1 MAKLTILRGVS
12 GSGKST
18 WAELQPNNPVIVSR
32 DRIRM
37 AMFGTESFIDE
48 DLVTKVEH
56 DMIRRTLRA
65 GRNCISDN
73 TNIMVKYIKQIV
85 RIAEEEGASYEIKTF
100 NISLADALSRN
111 AARAA
116 NGGRDVPK
124 HVIEKQHGRLS
135 STLTFEPEPFVIE
148 PYVADPKATEAI
160 LVDIDGT
167 AAHMGDR
174 RGPFDWLKVGLDEPD
189 KAVRAIV
196 NAWFD
201 TGRDVIF
208 FSGRDGVSYGATAD
222 WLEANNFD
230 YDYLYMREAGDMR
243 PDDLV
248 KYEMFNEH
256 IRHNFNIVAVI
267 DDRAKVV
274 RMWKRLGL
282 KVFNVAG
289 LDDGEF

>member
-1 MAKLTILRGVS
+1 
-12 GSGKST
+12 
-18 WAELQPNNPVIVSR
+18 
-32 DRIRM
+32 M